1 MLTTYRRHVRTCPH
15 RGQGRKYRRCHCPI
29 WVDGFLKGVE
39 IRESLGLTDWEK
51 AQQKIREWEA
61 EGAPTPEE
69 PEAITLER
77 AWQDFIAD
85 AESRELQ
92 ESTLRKHRQLHRQM
106 QAFAAQE
113 GLPFVKQWEDVETV
127 RRFRQ
132 SWRDHGLT
140 VVKKMERLRAFFRY
154 AEENEWIKKNPAA
167 KLKSPTPKQKPTMPF
182 TQDDMV
188 SILAACDHYRG
199 DGSRMKALVLL
210 LRYSGLRI
218 GDAVR
223 LARDRIVAGRLF
235 LYTAKTSVPVWC
247 PIPSFVT
254 EALDGFRP
262 MNSTY
267 YFWSGASSTD
277 GVARTYMGR
286 LRKIFTLA
294 GITGGHAHR
303 FRDTFAVELLLAG
316 VPLER
321 VSVLL
326 GHTSIKVTQKHYSPW
341 VRARQEQLEADVRGT
356 WERDPMVLVRT
367 KGTPEVHEKREVVN

>member
-1 MLTTYRRHVRTCPH
+1 M
-15 RGQGRKYRRCHCPI
+15 
-29 WVDGFLKGVE
+29 KGVE
-39 IRESLGLTDWEK
+39 IRESLGLKDWEK
-51 AQQKIREWEA
+51 AQQKIRDWEA

-77 AWQDFIAD
+77 AWQDFIGD

-182 TQDDMV
+182 TQDDTV

-199 DGSRMKALVLL
+199 DGSRMKVLVLL

-262 MNSTY
+262 MNSAY
-267 YFWSGASSTD
+267 YFWCGASSTD

-326 GHTSIKVTQKHYSPW
+326 GHTSIQVTQKHYSPW

-356 WERDPMVLVRT
+356 WERDPMVLVHT
-367 KGTPEVHEKREVVN
+367 KGTPEVHEKHEVVN